1 MGESVPDVMDV
12 VSFPNTNAA
21 RTVTPPPAT
30 ANERRSANERGSRTL
45 FANATR
51 THNPGSPH
59 EPYTRYVAVGS
70 FLEQVR

>member
-45 FANATR
+45 FANAQRER
-51 THNPGSPH
+51 TTLVHRMSLIPGTWLSAH
-59 EPYTRYVAVGS
+59 
-70 FLEQVR
+70 F